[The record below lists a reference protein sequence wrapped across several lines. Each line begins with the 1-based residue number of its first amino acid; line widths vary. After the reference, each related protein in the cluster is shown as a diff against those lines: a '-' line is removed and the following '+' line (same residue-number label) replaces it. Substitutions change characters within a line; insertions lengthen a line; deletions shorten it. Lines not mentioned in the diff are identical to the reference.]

1 MYHPHDTHTGS
12 CPTLQEHVSINT
24 ATVLMRLLGNGTRY
38 PVHDVQL
45 PSSAEGFLE
54 LCDHV
59 ATTWERSERRSLL
72 FSVAAEEVVDDVLP
86 TRWFWTTVFLRG
98 VGVTYI
104 KVVRL
109 LRIRSSAVLVF
120 AQSTFP
126 ERIRHDVQ
134 HTHNCLHQFFLH
146 LITKHYT
153 QTLCLATYC
162 HYTEWI

>member
-59 ATTWERSERRSLL
+59 ATTWDRSERRSLL

-86 TRWFWTTVFLRG
+86 TRWFLDH
-98 VGVTYI
+98 
-104 KVVRL
+104 RL
-109 LRIRSSAVLVF
+109 PPGSWSDVHQSSAATTKTIVCSSCF
-120 AQSTFP
+120 C
-126 ERIRHDVQ
+126 RIYLSRKDPSRR
-134 HTHNCLHQFFLH
+134 TA
-146 LITKHYT
+146 YS
-153 QTLCLATYC
+153 
-162 HYTEWI
+162 